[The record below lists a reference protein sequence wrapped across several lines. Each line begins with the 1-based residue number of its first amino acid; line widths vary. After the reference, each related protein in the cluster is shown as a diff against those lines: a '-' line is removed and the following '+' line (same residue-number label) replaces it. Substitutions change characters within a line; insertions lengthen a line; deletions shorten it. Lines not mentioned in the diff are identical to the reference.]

1 MDVLQ
6 FSVVAMEPRT
16 VRGLNHDLIRAT
28 TKGGS
33 VLMLHTQMA
42 AEICA
47 VFNSKQKAPAP
58 APIYSPTGIA
68 NNLHMIVH
76 RAGLLP
82 GDLEVIQAAYRL
94 IMRDVVANA
103 K

>member
-33 VLMLHTQMA
+33 VLMLHTPMA

-47 VFNSKQKAPAP
+47 VFNSKQKAAP
-58 APIYSPTGIA
+58 DPIYSPTGIA